1 GRANDELFLANL
13 AALTEQRAR
22 LEHLSV
28 DFSQLQLV
36 QLDQSATEP
45 SAPVRPR
52 KMLIMALGLFLGLAL
67 GVGAA
72 LVAVVRRGQPIVR
85 EERALVLNYSS

>member
-1 GRANDELFLANL
+1 LEAERSALIARQSDDFSEPRVSEIQKQLALLSHNREVEVLRGRANDELFLANL

-36 QLDQSATEP
+36 QLDQSAT
-45 SAPVRPR
+45 
-52 KMLIMALGLFLGLAL
+52 
-67 GVGAA
+67 
-72 LVAVVRRGQPIVR
+72 
-85 EERALVLNYSS
+85 